1 MASLLALNALY
12 LCLIIR
18 PPRFQY
24 PAPSTGIRPPIGR
37 LIAAIGVPGT
47 RVTSVNRSIIS
58 ERKPFLDALEERIW
72 KRLVPWCTGATD
84 QWNAQTCQT
93 YYMND
98 RQYEI
103 PTEIAFAS
111 KARIETTLFE
121 AKMHLSIDRKY
132 VGHAE
137 CPSIHCR
144 WDNDARDS

>member
-1 MASLLALNALY
+1 M
-12 LCLIIR
+12 
-18 PPRFQY
+18 
-24 PAPSTGIRPPIGR
+24 RPPIGR

-93 YYMND
+93 DYMND

-137 CPSIHCR
+137 CPSIQGGTMMHATAETIGPSR
-144 WDNDARDS
+144 LFIVADFAIDFQLVKIF